1 VTAEFDAVAASRR
14 GVEMRRLRA
23 KFKKELR
30 AGEHRL
36 ITVFDDAENHSAD
49 PVVRGLRVE
58 WFLRSIPGFGVT
70 KTRAVLER
78 VGVSPTATLGGLRVR
93 QRAALRVE
101 VLALYRKY
109 FPDQRGRLIVL
120 AGPSGVGKGTIVSWI
135 TSRFPNFVVSV
146 SATTRPKR
154 PGEREGEHYYFLSPG
169 EFQALIAQGD
179 LLEWA
184 VVHGEHQY
192 GTPRG
197 PVEALLDE
205 GKHVILEIDVQGA
218 KQVKRAVKRAL
229 SIFITPPSFE
239 ALHDRLS
246 SRGTESEPERRRRL
260 VTAERELRRQKEFDY
275 VVVND
280 SVEKAGQSIV
290 DLALASR
297 DPQATKE

>member
-1 VTAEFDAVAASRR
+1 MTTEFDAVAASRR
-14 GVEMRRLRA
+14 GVEMRRARA
-23 KFKKELR
+23 QFKKELR
-30 AGEHRL
+30 AGQHRL
-36 ITVFDDAENHSAD
+36 ITVFDDAEDPSAD

-70 KTRAVLER
+70 KTQAVLER

-101 VLALYRKY
+101 VLALYRRY
-109 FPDQRGRLIVL
+109 FPDQRGRLIVV

-135 TSRFPNFVVSV
+135 TSRFPDFVVSV

-154 PGEREGEHYYFLSPG
+154 PGEREGQHYYFVAP
-169 EFQALIAQGD
+169 EAFHTLIAQGD

-184 VVHGEHQY
+184 VVFGEHHY

-205 GKHVILEIDVQGA
+205 GKNVILEIDVQGA
-218 KQVKRAVKRAL
+218 KQVKRASQRAL
-229 SIFITPPSFE
+229 TIFIAPPSFD
-239 ALHDRLS
+239 ALKERLS
-246 SRGTESEPERRRRL
+246 ARGTESESERKRRL

-290 DLALASR
+290 DLALASK
-297 DPQATKE
+297 DPQASKE

>member
-1 VTAEFDAVAASRR
+1 MSGGFDAAAASRR
-14 GVEMRRLRA
+14 GVAMRRSRA
-23 KFKKELR
+23 EFKKALR

-36 ITVFDDAENHSAD
+36 IDVFDNAESPEAD
-49 PVVRGLRVE
+49 PVLRGLRVE

-70 KTRAVLER
+70 KTQAVLER

-101 VLALYRKY
+101 IQALYRRY
-109 FPDQRGRLIVL
+109 FPDKRGVLVVL

-135 TSRFPNFVVSV
+135 TSRFPEFVLSV
-146 SATTRPKR
+146 SATTRTQR
-154 PGEREGEHYYFLSPG
+154 PGEREGEHYYFVSSRQF
-169 EFQALIAQGD
+169 EALIAQGD

-184 VVHGEHQY
+184 VVHGEHHY

-205 GKHVILEIDVQGA
+205 GTNVILEIDVQGA
-218 KQVKRAVKRAL
+218 KQVKRALKRTV
-229 SIFITPPSFE
+229 SIFVVPPSFG
-239 ALHDRLS
+239 ALQDRLAA
-246 SRGTESEPERRRRL
+246 RGTESETERKQRL
-260 VTAERELRRQKEFDY
+260 VTAVRELRRQKEFDF

-290 DLALASR
+290 DLVFASKGLK
-297 DPQATKE
+297 ATKE

>member
-1 VTAEFDAVAASRR
+1 MTKDFDAVAASRR

-23 KFKKELR
+23 EFKKQLR

-36 ITVFDDAENHSAD
+36 ITVFDDAEDPRTD

-58 WFLRSIPGFGVT
+58 WFLRSIPGFGAT
-70 KTRAVLER
+70 KTRAVLDR

-93 QRAALRVE
+93 QRAALRGE
-101 VLALYRKY
+101 VLALYRRY
-109 FPDQRGRLIVL
+109 FPHQRGRLIVL
-120 AGPSGVGKGTIVSWI
+120 AGPSGVGKGTVVSWI
-135 TSRFPNFVVSV
+135 TSRFPHFVVSV
-146 SATTRPKR
+146 SATTRPRR
-154 PGEREGEHYYFLSPG
+154 PGEREGEHYYFVSPA
-169 EFQALIAQGD
+169 EFQALIARGD

-184 VVHGEHQY
+184 VVHGEHRY

-205 GKHVILEIDVQGA
+205 GRNVILEIDVQGA
-218 KQVKRAVKRAL
+218 KQVKRAVKGAL
-229 SIFITPPSFE
+229 TIFIAPPSFE
-239 ALHDRLS
+239 ALEDRLS
-246 SRGTESEPERRRRL
+246 ARGTESEPERKRRL

-280 SVEKAGQSIV
+280 SVERAGQSIV